1 MDVELQ
7 NYLRAITRKLRL
19 DPRKNREIALE
30 LQGHLEERTRELEQD
45 GLTYREALNQ
55 ALDDLGGPDAIAR
68 DMYTVHSRA
77 NWRDILL
84 ATLPHLLLAS
94 LFALHLWTKFM
105 LVAVILIGVTFVT
118 LKGWRTGR
126 PNWTYTWL
134 GYSMAA
140 PALSWLMALGSL
152 AYGSWQLVTTGSLPF
167 SFPIYMLMAVYV
179 PFSLWI
185 MARVMGRV
193 IRQDWLLVSL
203 TALPFPF
210 LTTWMLFLNWQGGLW
225 PANSPMVQAT
235 DTERALVFF
244 ALAVVTAVFLKV
256 GRRVVKIALLM
267 ASTAVLV
274 IFTVAAIPFSF
285 GILFGILITLASVA
299 FLLSPAILQSRLDR
313 KESSDPSVEGGPV
326 VEGEEV
332 VTHWFTNA
340 R

>member
-7 NYLRAITRKLRL
+7 SYLRAITRKLRL

-30 LQGHLEERTRELEQD
+30 LQGHLEERIHELEEE
-45 GLTYREALNQ
+45 GLTYKEALAQ
-55 ALDDLGGPDAIAR
+55 AVGDLGGPDAIAR
-68 DMYTVHSRA
+68 DMYSVHSRG

-94 LFALHLWTKFM
+94 LFALHLWTRYM

-118 LKGWRTGR
+118 LRGWTSGR

-140 PALSWLMALGSL
+140 PALSWLMALGAL

-167 SFPIYMLMAVYV
+167 SFPIYMLVAAYV

-185 MARVMGRV
+185 MARVLVRV
-193 IRQDWLLVSL
+193 VRRDWLLASL

-210 LTTWMLFLNWQGGLW
+210 LTSWMLFLNWQGGLW
-225 PANSPMVQAT
+225 PANSPIVRAT
-235 DTERALVFF
+235 DTERALVFL
-244 ALAVVTAVFLKV
+244 ALAVTTGVFLKV
-256 GRRVVKIALLM
+256 GRRVVKIALLT

-274 IFTVAAIPFSF
+274 VFTVVAIPFSF
-285 GILFGILITLASVA
+285 GLLSGILITLASVF

-313 KESSDPSVEGGPV
+313 KEPSYPPVES
-326 VEGEEV
+326 GEEV

>member
-30 LQGHLEERTRELEQD
+30 LQSHLEERIHELEQD
-45 GLTYREALNQ
+45 GLTYKEALNQ

-68 DMYTVHSRA
+68 DMYSVHSKG

-94 LFALHLWTKFM
+94 LFALHLWTRYM
-105 LVAVILIGVTFVT
+105 LVAVILVGVIFVT

-126 PNWTYTWL
+126 PKWTYTWL

-140 PALSWLMALGSL
+140 PALSWLMALGAL
-152 AYGSWQLVTTGSLPF
+152 AYGSWHLVTTGSLPF
-167 SFPIYMLMAVYV
+167 SFPIYMLAAAYV

-185 MARVMGRV
+185 MARVLVRV
-193 IRQDWLLVSL
+193 MKQDWLLVSL

-210 LTTWMLFLNWQGGLW
+210 LTSWMLFLNWQGGLW
-225 PANSPMVQAT
+225 PADSPMVRAT
-235 DTERALVFF
+235 DTERALVFL
-244 ALAVVTAVFLKV
+244 ALAVVTGVFLKV
-256 GRRVVKIALLM
+256 GRRMVKIALL
-267 ASTAVLV
+267 ATSTVVLV

-313 KESSDPSVEGGPV
+313 KEPSYPPVES
-326 VEGEEV
+326 GEEV